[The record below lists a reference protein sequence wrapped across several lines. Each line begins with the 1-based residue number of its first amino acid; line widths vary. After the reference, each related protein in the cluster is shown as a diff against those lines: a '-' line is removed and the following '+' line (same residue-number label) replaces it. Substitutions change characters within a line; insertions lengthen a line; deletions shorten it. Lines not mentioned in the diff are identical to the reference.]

1 MGNGIK
7 TFFKVFYI
15 ALGLIVAVFVAII
28 AYNNYAIA
36 HIQSLAKSAVTT
48 KNYSEIERIFGTFFS
63 TEAIVNESTDQYDL
77 VVYPSVAFSQYT
89 YYNASD
95 ESITYENEDNAYY
108 IYLIKPSLDI
118 INDVKTP
125 ELSNEAGIRLN
136 FSDDTSYL
144 YYLAVDSTYNT
155 KLYKEKPTTQEEA
168 ILYSKRNTFTAYEY
182 LEYFDIT
189 ITSSIIDAAKTYSNT
204 DSSATVS
211 SISVVNSSGRDVAK
225 YDVNMD
231 FSQSFYTLAEP
242 YVTAYN
248 KYINDYKAS
257 TTTDEKKALT
267 ADFEKFF
274 YGDNKDGFY
283 YTFPNNANCG
293 VGYGKDYAYPWWLIL
308 KAGGMTLLFSV
319 VLFLLYMLLFH
330 FAYLKKLAE
339 RLTSGARRRNQG
351 RRGNVDVEASRIQKV
366 APKVEEVEVIEEPK
380 TLEEPE
386 VVEEVKEDTKE
397 ETVEAQPETNIN
409 NEENGST
416 TKSHN
421 KP

>member
-409 NEENGST
+409 NEEKGE
-416 TKSHN
+416 
-421 KP
+421 